1 MVSLKRQTN
10 WFRIRETK
18 FFIDNMTTVNER
30 STIEEL
36 HRFITDYPRLFVLT
50 GAGCST
56 ASGLGDYRDK
66 NGQWK
71 RPQPITGQT
80 FINDTLARKR
90 YWARS
95 AVGWPSFHAAKPAA
109 AHHAL
114 ARLQQQGFATT
125 LVTQNVDELHQQAG
139 HTDVIDLH
147 GVLSTVSCLDC
158 KARELRNDF
167 QQRLIAA
174 NPWLA
179 NLSAAHAPDGDAD
192 LELDQLDSVSV
203 PACQRCQGMLKPD
216 VVFFGENVNKHI
228 VESALQQLSQADALL
243 VVGSSLMVFS
253 GFRFCRAA
261 ANNKQPI
268 VIVNHGKTRADDMA
282 SLKIEGDVGE
292 NLENLVQRVLTG
304 PVGSR

>member
-1 MVSLKRQTN
+1 MSM
-10 WFRIRETK
+10 E
-18 FFIDNMTTVNER
+18 NEG
-30 STIEEL
+30 STIDEL
-36 HRFITDYPRLFVLT
+36 HRFIEHNPRLFILT

-56 ASGLGDYRDK
+56 AAGLGDYRDK
-66 NGQWK
+66 HGQWK

-95 AVGWPSFHAAKPAA
+95 AVGWPSFHSAQATA

-114 ARLQQQGFATT
+114 AQLQKLGFAST

-139 HTDVIDLH
+139 HTNVIDLH

-158 KARELRNDF
+158 KASESRNDF
-167 QQRLIAA
+167 QIRLLAA
-174 NPWLA
+174 NTWLSE
-179 NLSAAHAPDGDAD
+179 LSAAYAPDGDAD

-203 PACQRCQGMLKPD
+203 PACQECNGVLKPD
-216 VVFFGENVNKHI
+216 VVFFGENVDKHI
-228 VESALQQLSQADALL
+228 VASALHKLSQADALL
-243 VVGSSLMVFS
+243 VAGSSLMVFS

-261 ANNKQPI
+261 ASNGQPI

-282 SLKIEGDVGE
+282 ALKVTGDIGE
-292 NLENLVQRVLTG
+292 NLDKLVRLVN
-304 PVGSR
+304 

>member
-1 MVSLKRQTN
+1 
-10 WFRIRETK
+10 
-18 FFIDNMTTVNER
+18 MTTIKNQSTVN
-30 STIEEL
+30 EL
-36 HRFITDYPRLFVLT
+36 HRFIMDCPRLFILT

-56 ASGLGDYRDK
+56 AAGLGDYRDK

-95 AVGWPSFHAAKPAA
+95 AVGWPSFSAAKPAA

-114 ARLQQQGFATT
+114 AQLQKLGFAKT

-139 HTDVIDLH
+139 HSNVIDLH

-158 KARELRNDF
+158 KSRESRNDF
-167 QQRLIAA
+167 QQRLLAA
-174 NPWLA
+174 NPWIS

-203 PACQRCQGMLKPD
+203 PACQRCHGMLKPD
-216 VVFFGENVNKHI
+216 VVFFGENVDKHI
-228 VESALQQLSQADALL
+228 VTSALHELSQADALL
-243 VVGSSLMVFS
+243 VAGSSLMVFS

-261 ANNKQPI
+261 AGNGQPI

-282 SLKIEGDVGE
+282 ALKITGDIGE
-292 NLENLVQRVLTG
+292 NLDKLVRLVN
-304 PVGSR
+304 

>member
-1 MVSLKRQTN
+1 
-10 WFRIRETK
+10 
-18 FFIDNMTTVNER
+18 MTTAYER
-30 STIEEL
+30 STVEEL
-36 HRFITDYPRLFVLT
+36 HRFITDHPRLFVLT

-95 AVGWPSFHAAKPAA
+95 AVGWPSFHAAKPAL

-114 ARLQQQGFATT
+114 AQLQQQGFAKT

-158 KARELRNDF
+158 KTCELRNDF
-167 QQRLIAA
+167 QQRLLHA

-203 PACQRCQGMLKPD
+203 PTCQRCQGMLKPD
-216 VVFFGENVNKHI
+216 VVFFGENVDKHI
-228 VESALQQLSQADALL
+228 VESALHDLSQADALL
-243 VVGSSLMVFS
+243 VVGSSLMVFP
-253 GFRFCRAA
+253 GFRLSRAA
-261 ANNKQPI
+261 DGNGQPI

-282 SLKIEGDVGE
+282 ALKVTGDVGG
-292 NLENLVQRVLTG
+292 NLESLVQLV
-304 PVGSR
+304 S